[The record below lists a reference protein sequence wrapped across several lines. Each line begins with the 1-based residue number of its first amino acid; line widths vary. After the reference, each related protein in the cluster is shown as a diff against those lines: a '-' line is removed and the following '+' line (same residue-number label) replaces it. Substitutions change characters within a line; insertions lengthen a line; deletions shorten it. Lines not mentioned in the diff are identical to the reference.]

1 MDWERLPVAPLD
13 ADVQAYCS
21 HVKNVLSRG
30 HVCCPLIHDSSFIHS
45 WMENSWSKSRN
56 GRTFFQAR
64 GQGHWLVTAR
74 SPRLRHPWKRLR
86 SKGSYIVISQE
97 PTCIS
102 LRHYG
107 VTWDAHARCWSVCL
121 QYCEWILP
129 FFKGNLQHHHFVFI
143 VYYQGRK
150 VSSSFLWLNSFFPQS
165 GLFPSNMFDE
175 DNTPTVHAA
184 GTADE
189 GQNEGVTCPY
199 CTLPPVSFVLFFFL
213 YHSRWILITNG
224 HAHVM

>member
-1 MDWERLPVAPLD
+1 MNGKFV
-13 ADVQAYCS
+13 
-21 HVKNVLSRG
+21 VK
-30 HVCCPLIHDSSFIHS
+30 
-45 WMENSWSKSRN
+45 KQ
-56 GRTFFQAR
+56 GRQNIFPSAGAR
-64 GQGHWLVTAR
+64 GLTSSCTLPPVPP
-74 SPRLRHPWKRLR
+74 SMKKLR
-86 SKGSYIVISQE
+86 SKGLYLV
-97 PTCIS
+97 IS
-102 LRHYG
+102 LRHFG

-150 VSSSFLWLNSFFPQS
+150 VRSRFLWLNSFFPQS

-175 DNTPTVHAA
+175 DTTPTVHAA

-213 YHSRWILITNG
+213 ISLTLNTDHQRACACYVTPLFRTDDRIES
-224 HAHVM
+224 